1 MIKLKKR
8 LSRNKVIF
16 EAIEPCK
23 QSKMIENQIREYED
37 GYKTM
42 PESATD
48 INGWVKASL
57 VTFSD
62 ESW

>member
-8 LSRNKVIF
+8 LSRKKVILK
-16 EAIEPCK
+16 AVDLGK
-23 QSKMIENQIREYED
+23 KSKIMENQIRKYED
-37 GYKTM
+37 GYRNM